1 MASLAL
7 QLCVIEN
14 ELEKDFRGT
23 LEKVKEMGYEGI
35 EFSGLM
41 GHSPKEIREICDE
54 IGLVPISGMVSYEEC
69 VADLEKVIDD
79 YTTIG
84 CKYIVTISSATR
96 KFLPYNER
104 FEEFVETL
112 NRVGKRAK
120 ESGMTLLLHN
130 HCRDFLQVDGKYA
143 IDIFLERVPTDI
155 FAIEID
161 TLSVTLA
168 KVDAPAYM
176 RTQKGRIPIVHIRD
190 FFCDIAA
197 HAPDLAAPAHP
208 LPHDLEFR
216 PLGYGIEDVP
226 ALIEA
231 SRDVGA
237 EWLIFETHGVSMG
250 FSALEIA
257 KMGIDYLKAHG
268 C

>member
-7 QLCVIEN
+7 QLCVLEE

-23 LEKVKEMGYEGI
+23 LEKVKEMGYVGI

-41 GHSPKEIREICDE
+41 GHSPKEIKEICDE

-69 VADLEKVIDD
+69 VADLEKVISD
-79 YTTIG
+79 YSTLG
-84 CKYIVTISSATR
+84 CKYVVTVSSSTR

-112 NRVGKRAK
+112 NKIGKCAK
-120 ESGMTLLLHN
+120 ESGITLLIHN
-130 HCRDFLQVDGKYA
+130 HCRDFLVVDGKYA
-143 IDIFLERVPTDI
+143 LDIFLERVPADI
-155 FAIEID
+155 FQIEID

-168 KVDAPAYM
+168 NVDTPAYM

-190 FFCDIAA
+190 FFCDIGA
-197 HAPDLAAPAHP
+197 HNPDLSAPGHP
-208 LPHDLEFR
+208 LPPDLEFR

-231 SRDVGA
+231 SLDSGVDWIMFESHGA
-237 EWLIFETHGVSMG
+237 SMG
-250 FSALEIA
+250 FTPLQIA
-257 KMGIDYLKAHG
+257 QMGIDYLRAHG